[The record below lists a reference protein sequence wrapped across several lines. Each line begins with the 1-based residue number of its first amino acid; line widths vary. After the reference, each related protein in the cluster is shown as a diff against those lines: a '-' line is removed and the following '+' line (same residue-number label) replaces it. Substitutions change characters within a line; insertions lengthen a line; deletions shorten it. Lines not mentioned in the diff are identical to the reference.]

1 MCIFY
6 VLLSRNVKKINNGK
20 CILKVGI
27 QFELN
32 QLSAPLELLLLNKL
46 LVPVMPS
53 LQKQSSLW
61 NQRGQEEEEKIEA
74 QGLEANP

>member
-1 MCIFY
+1 M
-6 VLLSRNVKKINNGK
+6 KKINNGK